1 MKHRTLLFLMFF
13 ISPVAGAQGPVGSW
27 QDHLSY
33 LSALS
38 VAAGNR
44 EVYAS
49 AGGALLIYNREFD
62 ELRKVSKV
70 HGLSETGISAV
81 GWSEETSSLIIAYQS
96 ANLDI
101 MSGKDIYNVP
111 DIKMK
116 YIPGRK
122 EIYRIRC
129 REKYAYLAGTMGL
142 VVLDINKKVIRD
154 TWKPG
159 DLTYEI
165 FDVVFAGNLVY
176 AATSG
181 GLWYAESSDPGL
193 SYPGSW
199 TRVDIF
205 PNPSAAFNSVT
216 VVNGMVYANRNVD
229 SYGQDTIF
237 VLQNPQ
243 QGSLF
248 STSMNIHN
256 LSLDSFNG
264 GFTVTSPDIIR
275 IYNQSGALVR
285 TIDSYSGSPVDVCHA
300 VYDGKDL
307 WIADR
312 SSGLIRAVNGNE
324 YIRLALP
331 GPITSNVHNISTS
344 GGKAFIA
351 AGGVDN
357 AWNNL
362 WRPLQVFTSD
372 NNLWISDMRQDLHD
386 AMRIL
391 PDPADKNH
399 FWVST
404 WGAGLLE
411 YENNQFARKYDAS
424 NSPLETI
431 IPGKPYSRVC
441 GLAMDRNR
449 NIWITQTGV
458 PGSVKVLK
466 PDRTW
471 ISFPFTIEAPTIGDI
486 IVTSSGQKWIIL
498 PRGYGLFVFDDNG
511 TIDNFGDDR
520 FRKMLVKD
528 TDNKV
533 TAYVYSI
540 AEDLDGNIWVGTDQ
554 GPAVYYNTSR
564 IFEEEP
570 VAFRIK
576 VPRNDGTGL
585 ADYMLGT
592 EIISSIAVD
601 GANRKWLGTFNSG
614 VYLLSADG
622 TTKIR
627 NYNEENSPLF
637 SNTIA
642 SLSVDGSTGTVWI
655 GTSKGVISVRGDAT
669 TGKESFG
676 NIYAFPNPVR
686 ETYNGVLTVTGL
698 MRNSSVRITDISGNL
713 VYRCTSDGGQA
724 TWDLLNYRGERVS
737 TGVYLIFVASEDG
750 SQAAVTKVLIVK

>member
-1 MKHRTLLFLMFF
+1 MKHRTPLLLFLV
-13 ISPVAGAQGPVGSW
+13 ISSVAGAQGPVGSW
-27 QDHLSY
+27 HDHLSY
-33 LSALS
+33 FSALS
-38 VAAGNR
+38 VAAGSK

-49 AGGALLIYNREFD
+49 TGSALIIYNREFN
-62 ELRKVSKV
+62 ELRKAGRVQ
-70 HGLSETGISAV
+70 GLSETGISAV
-81 GWSEETSSLIIAYQS
+81 GWSEETSSLIIAYLS
-96 ANLDI
+96 ANLDV
-101 MSGKDIYNVP
+101 MSGNNIYNVP

-122 EIYRIRC
+122 EISRIRC

-142 VVLDINKKVIRD
+142 VVLDINKKEIHD

-159 DLTYEI
+159 DLTFEV
-165 FDVVFAGNLVY
+165 FDVAFSGSLVY

-181 GLWYAESSDPGL
+181 GLWYAQSSVPGL
-193 SYPGSW
+193 SYPGTW
-199 TRVDIF
+199 TRVEIF
-205 PNPSAAFNSVT
+205 PDPSAPFNSV
-216 VVNGMVYANRNVD
+216 VEVNGLVYANRDVE

-243 QGSLF
+243 QGSVF
-248 STSMNIHN
+248 STSGNLHN
-256 LSLDSFNG
+256 LSIDSYNG
-264 GFTVTSPDIIR
+264 GFTVSSPNIIR
-275 IYNQSGALVR
+275 IYNQEGILVR
-285 TIDSYSGSPVDVCHA
+285 TVDSYSGSAPDISHA

-324 YIRLALP
+324 FNRLSPP
-331 GPITSNVHNISTS
+331 GPATSNVLNISAS
-344 GGKAFIA
+344 GGKAFITG
-351 AGGVDN
+351 GGVDN

-399 FWVST
+399 YWVST

-411 YENNQFARKYDAS
+411 YENNQLARKYDAS

-431 IPGKPYSRVC
+431 IPGKPYSRIC
-441 GLAMDRNR
+441 GIAMDRNR

-458 PGSVKVLK
+458 PGSVKMLK

-511 TIDNFGDDR
+511 TPDIFSDDR

-554 GPAVYYNTSR
+554 GPAVYYNTSG
-564 IFEEEP
+564 IFDEEP
-570 VAFRIK
+570 VAFRVK

-601 GANRKWLGTFNSG
+601 GANRKWLGTYNSG

-637 SNTIA
+637 SNTIS
-642 SLSVDGSTGTVWI
+642 SLAVDGTTGTVWI

-669 TGKESFG
+669 TGGESFG

-686 ETYNGVLTVTGL
+686 ETFNGVLTVTGL

-724 TWDLLNYRGERVS
+724 TWDLINYRGERVS

-750 SQAAVTKVLIVK
+750 SQAAVTKVLIIK

>member
-1 MKHRTLLFLMFF
+1 MKHGAVIFLLLFTA
-13 ISPVAGAQGPVGSW
+13 VANAQGPIGSW
-27 QDHLSY
+27 HDHSSSCITLR
-33 LSALS
+33 
-38 VAAGNR
+38 VATGSK

-49 AGGALLIYNREFD
+49 TGNAVIIYNRETG
-62 ELRKVSKV
+62 ELRKAGRVQ
-70 HGLSETGISAV
+70 GLSETGISSI
-81 GWSEETSSLIIAYQS
+81 GWSEETGSLIIAYES

-101 MSGKDIYNVP
+101 IKGNNIYNIP
-111 DIKMK
+111 DIRMK

-122 EIYRIRC
+122 EIFRIRC
-129 REKYAYLAGTMGL
+129 RESYAFLAGTMGI
-142 VVLDINKKVIRD
+142 VVLDINKKEIHD

-159 DLTYEI
+159 DLSFEVY
-165 FDVVFAGNLVY
+165 DVAFNGNLVY

-181 GLWYAESSDPGL
+181 GLWYAVLTNPGL

-199 TRVDIF
+199 TRVEVL
-205 PNPSAAFNSVT
+205 PEPGASLNAVVSV
-216 VVNGMVYANRNVD
+216 NNMVYANRKIE

-237 VLQNPQ
+237 VLQSPQ
-243 QGSLF
+243 QGAFF
-248 STSMNIHN
+248 SSSQNLHN
-256 LSLDSFNG
+256 LSLDSYSG
-264 GFTVTSPDIIR
+264 GFTVSSATNVR
-275 IYNQSGALVR
+275 IYNQGGTLVR
-285 TIDSYSGSPVDVCHA
+285 TVDSYNGTAPDIGHA
-300 VYDGKDL
+300 VYDGKDI

-312 SSGLIRAVNGNE
+312 SMGLVRAVNGNE
-324 YIRLALP
+324 FGFLNLP
-331 GPITSNVHNISTS
+331 GPLTNNNLSISTS
-344 GGKAFIA
+344 AGKVYIA
-351 AGGVDN
+351 GGGVDN
-357 AWNNL
+357 SWNNL
-362 WRPLQVFTSD
+362 WRPLQVFTSG
-372 NNLWISDMRQDLHD
+372 NNQWISDMRQDLHD

-411 YENNQFARKYDAS
+411 YENNLFARKYDAS

-431 IPGKPYSRVC
+431 IPGKPYSRIC
-441 GLAMDRNR
+441 GLAMDGKR

-458 PGSVKVLK
+458 PGSVKMLRS
-466 PDRTW
+466 DGTW
-471 ISFPFTIEAPTIGDI
+471 IIFPFTIDAPTIGDI

-511 TIDNFGDDR
+511 TPDNFSDDR

-533 TAYVYSI
+533 TPFVYSI

-554 GPAVYYNTSR
+554 GPAIYYNTSR
-564 IFEEEP
+564 IFDEEP
-570 VAFRIK
+570 VAYRVK

-592 EIISSIAVD
+592 EIISSISVD

-614 VYLLSADG
+614 VYLISADG

-627 NYNEENSPLF
+627 NYNTENSPLF

-642 SLSVDGSTGTVWI
+642 SLSVDGTTGTVWI
-655 GTSKGVISVRGDAT
+655 GTSRGVISVRGDAT
-669 TGKESFG
+669 TGGSSFG

-686 ETYNGVLTVTGL
+686 EDFNGVLTVTGL
-698 MRNSSVRITDISGNL
+698 MRNSGVRITDISGNL

-724 TWDLLNYRGERVS
+724 TWDLMNYRGERVS
-737 TGVYLIFVASEDG
+737 TGVYLIFVSGEDG
-750 SQAAVTKVLIVK
+750 TQAAVTKVLIIK